1 MNNQKKVIIHVSK
14 ENLDLIKRLGV
25 SPQDIFSKG
34 LQEILKQKYREFSLM
49 DDDEDDEPEWY
60 EFIEVTNPS
69 NDVERFMMKD
79 DDFDNT

>member
-1 MNNQKKVIIHVSK
+1 
-14 ENLDLIKRLGV
+14 
-25 SPQDIFSKG
+25 
-34 LQEILKQKYREFSLM
+34 M